1 MKFSATDHPHLIDD
15 PVFESRRPTK
25 AELRKAKRT
34 LKTSKQTGRHF
45 TPLVPKTEAQQEFLD
60 AIRDN
65 NVVLACGGAGVGK
78 TYVASRYALQ
88 ELVEGNIDRI
98 IITRP
103 MVPVSGEAIGF
114 LPGGINEKV
123 EPWTIPIIDALREGV
138 SKATVETM
146 IKEGKIEF
154 VPFAYIRGRTFNNCF
169 VLADES
175 QNLTIEQF
183 KVLITRIGEDT
194 KIVISGDV
202 RQSDLKG
209 KNGLEYAIRVAEACN
224 LDCEI
229 FEFDDTDVVRS
240 AVTAQWVAA
249 FQEYEET

>member
-1 MKFSATDHPHLIDD
+1 MKSSTTDYTAMIDD
-15 PVFESRRPTK
+15 AVFENRRPSK

-60 AIRDN
+60 AIKEN
-65 NVVLACGGAGVGK
+65 TVVLACGGAGVGK
-78 TYVASRYALQ
+78 TYVASRYAL
-88 ELVEGNIDRI
+88 ERLVKSEIDRI

-114 LPGGINEKV
+114 LPGGVKEKTD
-123 EPWTIPIIDALREGV
+123 PWTIPIIDALCEGV
-138 SKATVETM
+138 SKTTVETM

-169 VLADES
+169 ILADES

-183 KVLITRIGEDT
+183 KVLITRVGEDSQ
-194 KIVISGDV
+194 IVISGDI
-202 RQSDLKG
+202 RQSDLKT

-229 FEFDDTDVVRS
+229 FEFDDSDVVRS
-240 AVTAQWVAA
+240 AVVAQWVAA
-249 FQEYEET
+249 FQEYGDS